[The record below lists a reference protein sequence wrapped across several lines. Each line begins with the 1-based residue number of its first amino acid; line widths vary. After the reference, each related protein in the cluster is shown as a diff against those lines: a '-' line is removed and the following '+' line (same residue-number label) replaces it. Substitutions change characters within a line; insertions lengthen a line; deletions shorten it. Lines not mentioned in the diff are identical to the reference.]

1 MSIQGFRSEHW
12 NDADG
17 NPAGGATF
25 GTGFAISWQNGPL
38 GRGDDRK
45 APNGA
50 FVEDIIAAARD
61 RILYYE
67 NSRFACPENRQAVG
81 FLSAALDALNARTQA
96 REARAVEGT
105 HAE

>member
-1 MSIQGFRSEHW
+1 MASQGFRSEHW
-12 NDADG
+12 NDAND

-38 GRGDDRK
+38 GRDEDRK

-61 RILYYE
+61 RIEYYE
-67 NSRFACPENRQAVG
+67 GSRFACKENKEAIHHLTV
-81 FLSAALDALNARTQA
+81 ALEWLNARTA
-96 REARAVEGT
+96 NREARAVEGT
-105 HAE
+105 HSA